1 MYFAWKK
8 QILWN
13 FNDKMFFWYVSS
25 STIFAVVTNH
35 FRTSYISNIGKCSL
49 VYLDQHK
56 ICAGNSD
63 DGEIWKRC
71 GQKCLLLMKRPAA
84 MWCQRAWR
92 AEVKKGSAFA
102 LLFVQRT
109 TGTFFFIHSHV
120 RTYVYALPTNKHKR
134 FKIDGL
140 KPFFK
145 SVFRNYT
152 YTWLHMATHG
162 YTCVNPVLV
171 LFYTCSFVFFQFYTR
186 VTPFFLGFTHGYTWL
201 HMATHV

>member
-1 MYFAWKK
+1 MEET
-8 QILWN
+8 N
-13 FNDKMFFWYVSS
+13 FVKLQWQNVFFWYVSS

-109 TGTFFFIHSHV
+109 TGTFFFSSIV
-120 RTYVYALPTNKHKR
+120 MLELMYTLFQQTNTKDSR
-134 FKIDGL
+134 LMASNLFFFNVLFKIIL
-140 KPFFK
+140 
-145 SVFRNYT
+145 
-152 YTWLHMATHG
+152 
-162 YTCVNPVLV
+162 
-171 LFYTCSFVFFQFYTR
+171 
-186 VTPFFLGFTHGYTWL
+186 THGYTWL
-201 HMATHV
+201 HMCKPSFGFVLHV

>member
-1 MYFAWKK
+1 MYFACKK

-25 STIFAVVTNH
+25 SAIFAVVTNH

-49 VYLDQHK
+49 VCLDQHK
-56 ICAGNSD
+56 ISAGNSD
-63 DGEIWKRC
+63 DGEICKRC
-71 GQKCLLLMKRPAA
+71 GQKCLLLTKRPAA

-109 TGTFFFIHSHV
+109 TGTLFFIHSHV
-120 RTYVYALPTNKHKR
+120 RTYVYALPTNKRKR

-145 SVFRNYT
+145 CVFQNYT
-152 YTWLHMATHG
+152 YTWLHMATH
-162 YTCVNPVLV
+162 V
-171 LFYTCSFVFFQFYTR
+171 
-186 VTPFFLGFTHGYTWL
+186 
-201 HMATHV
+201 